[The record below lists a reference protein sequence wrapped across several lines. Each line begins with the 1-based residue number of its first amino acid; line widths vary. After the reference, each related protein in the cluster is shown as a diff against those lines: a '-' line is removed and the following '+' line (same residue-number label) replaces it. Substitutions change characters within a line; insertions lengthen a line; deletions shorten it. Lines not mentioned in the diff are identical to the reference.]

1 MNKWAG
7 RIKRVE
13 KEIRKGRE
21 MGLAIIAANNHYV
34 GFGPG
39 TANMFRKMV
48 GLSEISCTQTESIKK
63 ALPEALVRRKIL
75 LKNMMRKNNLE
86 GITLALLCT
95 VINYKT
101 MQLGPIS

>member
-1 MNKWAG
+1 MKKDFGKIQKDRVSEMNKWVG

-13 KEIRKGRE
+13 KEIRKGKE

-48 GLSEISCTQTESIKK
+48 GWFIRNIMGTGKE
-63 ALPEALVRRKIL
+63 
-75 LKNMMRKNNLE
+75 
-86 GITLALLCT
+86 
-95 VINYKT
+95 
-101 MQLGPIS
+101 